1 MITLPDTASLQPVRL
16 PGTDIYLFRSG
27 TTPLLRIDLLFQAG
41 SACQRQP
48 LVASAA
54 ARMLVTATSR
64 LDSARLAEYLDFRG
78 IIADPSSDTYQSS
91 LTFYTLSRH
100 ADDLM
105 SIIADMLGAPAF
117 SDADLDIWCHRR
129 HAEIAAIEQRSSHLA
144 RRHFYQ
150 ALFGPDHPLGRYAT
164 ADDPL
169 RLTPDIVRRHIVDHY
184 IGQPHTTVLAGQI
197 EGERLKVKGET
208 LEGERLQVKSESL
221 NSKFEIRNSKLA
233 SHSPLSTPI
242 RIPLPQSVQT
252 SLRIGRLL
260 PLTWDHPDYASFLIL
275 TTLLGGYFGSRLM
288 SNLRE
293 DKGYTYGIYA
303 HTQIYRD
310 SIVFYILA
318 DIAAGHADDAVRQ
331 VFAELDRLRTQP
343 VSDSELQLV
352 RNVFVGDFLRSVD
365 GVFELSQRF
374 CDMTANRV
382 DERLTDNLRQA
393 LASTTP
399 ADLQRL
405 AADLLDPASMA
416 VVLAGAL

>member
-64 LDSARLAEYLDFRG
+64 LDSTRLAEYLDFRG

-91 LTFYTLSRH
+91 LTFYTLSRY

-129 HAEIAAIEQRSSHLA
+129 HAEIAALEQRSSHLA

-164 ADDPL
+164 AADPL

-184 IGQPHTTVLAGQI
+184 IGQPHTTVLAGSG
-197 EGERLKVKGET
+197 EWRTESGERRVES
-208 LEGERLQVKSESL
+208 GERRTKNGEHPG
-221 NSKFEIRNSKLA
+221 A
-233 SHSPLSTPI
+233 AACSPLSTLHSPLPVL

-303 HTQIYRD
+303 HIQIYRD

-374 CDMTANRV
+374 CDMTASHV

-405 AADLLDPASMA
+405 AADLLDPASMT